1 MKILLV
7 GAHGTGKTTL
17 AKEIQKLFPY
27 CEIIDGIHRE
37 AKQGGF
43 QINKTSDI
51 VSQIETV
58 QRYLQKIC
66 GKPSFI
72 SVDNIIRQTAYAI
85 CNKLPEPVI
94 DLMKRLCWI
103 EREQFADIVFY
114 IPIEFSLEKDLVR
127 DENLQFQKD
136 VDIEIKKLVDQ
147 FYPYWLKTF
156 YWKITGSV
164 EERLGKIRN
173 IILEEKIK

>member
-37 AKQGGF
+37 AKQEGF

-58 QRYLQKIC
+58 QRYLQKVC

-72 SVDNIIRQTAYAI
+72 SVDSIIRQTAYAI
-85 CNKLPEPVI
+85 SNKLPEPVI
-94 DLMKRLCWI
+94 NLMKRLCQI
-103 EREQFADIVFY
+103 ERDQFAGAVFY
-114 IPIEFSLEKDLVR
+114 IPIEFSLEKDSVR
-127 DENLQFQKD
+127 DEDFQFQKD
-136 VDIEIKKLVDQ
+136 VDREIKKLLNEIYS
-147 FYPYWLKTF
+147 FNNHHMYYI
-156 YWKITGSV
+156 ITGEIQRRV
-164 EERLGKIRN
+164 EKVCELSKMI
-173 IILEEKIK
+173 